1 MKLKSLRRTKGEL
14 NLPLIYLA
22 VAGASGF
29 FLYSL
34 YRLGRFPVFPCVFK
48 EVTGAACPT
57 CGSTRSLVYL
67 SRFDTLSAF
76 RYNPLVFLGVTVF
89 SLWILYGF
97 YMVVSGKKIQVTLS
111 KNEGRIVRWGILVL
125 VLLNWA
131 YLIAAG
137 I

>member
-1 MKLKSLRRTKGEL
+1 M

-22 VAGASGF
+22 VAGVSGLF
-29 FLYSL
+29 FYSL
-34 YRLGRFPVFPCVFK
+34 YRAGRFPVFPCVFK

-67 SRFDTLSAF
+67 SRFDILSAF
-76 RYNPLVFLGVTVF
+76 RFNPLVFFGVVVF
-89 SLWILYGF
+89 SLWVLYGL
-97 YMVVSGKKIQVTLS
+97 YMLFSGKKIQVTLS
-111 KNEGRIVRWGILVL
+111 KKEGQILRWGILVL
-125 VLLNWA
+125 VLLNWV